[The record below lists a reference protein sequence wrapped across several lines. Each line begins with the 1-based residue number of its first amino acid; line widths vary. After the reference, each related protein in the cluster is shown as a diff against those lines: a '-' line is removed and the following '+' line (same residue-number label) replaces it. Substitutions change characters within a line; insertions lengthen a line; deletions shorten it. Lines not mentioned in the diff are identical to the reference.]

1 MVSSMPTKTITYLL
15 DPLCGWCYG
24 ASPVLQQLGR
34 HPGMRLELA
43 PTGLFAG
50 QGGRTLDAAF
60 ADYAWANDMRI
71 QKLTGQQF
79 TPLYRSEVLGKLG
92 SRFDSTAT
100 TLALTAVLRTVPQ
113 RELEALKVLQEAR
126 YVHALDTGDMAV
138 VAQLLR
144 GMALDAA
151 ADLLLADDAQLSAAN
166 AARLFKARGL
176 KQAFGAQGVP
186 ALIVTDDK
194 GSRLLRGNSLYGSLD
209 GLLAE
214 IAAV

>member
-1 MVSSMPTKTITYLL
+1 MNITYLL

-24 ASPVLQQLGR
+24 ASPLLQQLGQL
-34 HPGMRLELA
+34 PGMQLELA

-50 QGGRTLDAAF
+50 AGARTLDAEF
-60 ADYAWANDMRI
+60 AQYAWANDMRI
-71 QKLTGQQF
+71 QKLTGQRF
-79 TPLYRSEVLGKLG
+79 SEKYRSELLGKLG

-100 TLALTAVLRTVPQ
+100 TLARTAVLRNAPQ

-144 GMALDAA
+144 EMQLDAA
-151 ADLLLADDAQLSAAN
+151 ADLLLADDAQLLAAN
-166 AARLFKARGL
+166 AARLVKAQGL

-186 ALIVTDDK
+186 ALIVK
-194 GSRLLRGNSLYGSLD
+194 GSRLLRGDALYGSFD
-209 GLLAE
+209 SLLAE
-214 IAAV
+214 IAAA

>member
-1 MVSSMPTKTITYLL
+1 MVTITYLL

-24 ASPVLQQLGR
+24 ASPVLQLLSLQ
-34 HPGMRLELA
+34 PGMRLALA

-50 QGGRTLDAAF
+50 EGARTLDAAF

-79 TPLYRSEVLGKLG
+79 TPEYRAQVLGKLG
-92 SRFDSTAT
+92 SRFDSSAT
-100 TLALTAVLRTVPQ
+100 TLALTAVLRTAPQ
-113 RELEALKVLQEAR
+113 NELQALKGLQQAR
-126 YVHALDTGDMAV
+126 YVQGLDTGDLCV

-144 GMALDAA
+144 GLALHAA
-151 ADLLLADDAQLSAAN
+151 ADLLAAGDAELVAAN
-166 AARLFKARGL
+166 AQRLRQAQEM

-194 GSRLLRGNSLYGSLD
+194 GSRLLRGNALYGSLD
-209 GLLAE
+209 GLLAD
-214 IAAV
+214 IAAA